1 MSVHGH
7 QKSPSTGRFTEHF
20 DNVIAVPVETTNNRQ
35 SISRG
40 LSLRR
45 NNNRNSLP
53 PTAESDGPPS
63 NIPTNAE
70 PASPLAPLPQQRL
83 SQLPPPVSNPPQQLQ
98 RNPSQQQQTVQMPLV
113 AEPGELNKR
122 NSRGPLPPPGMKH
135 GNSNAV
141 EPPPVFRP
149 PQQKSNSMSRR
160 SGSIGRSGTGGFSS
174 NADGINPSEVLISR
188 LDAWRVMIK
197 MFIEYFDEIA
207 KAEVQM
213 ARNYIRLSG
222 IIQLPIREGH
232 FKEDNGIQDVC
243 VAFRDGS
250 KSVSEDHDDFAKF
263 ILENIL
269 PSLIRIKKKIKD
281 RMREMK
287 NDEGLHLDTLWKEMD
302 QTKKAMAFL
311 DKQCAVAKLQQPSQQ
326 ISQDPWLA
334 NLRKYG
340 GEKELC
346 HSAHVELFSFS
357 KFSPTF
363 YSLVFSDV
371 MHQLKQQIEEENR
384 LHERMI
390 ALQREVA
397 TFEGSIV
404 DSTKSAMRTFYDR
417 RAKDIYSHS
426 TSVESIIYVLDN
438 LKLDTEWHEFVSK
451 HGDQLVRE
459 DAGFRNYRDIDYPN
473 KHDPLV
479 QAIKKGKLSRKTG
492 VMRSY
497 NERYYALTPCGYLH
511 EFRPEDKLD
520 PELSIYIPNTTV
532 TLLEP
537 TKGGYGF
544 EIHGRNTVG
553 MMNRERTYTLRAA
566 SSEEQNE
573 WYQQLQILANRPP
586 PGPAPVPAGVP
597 MDVKTFD
604 IDPPNHDHQTYPPQN
619 YHEMRPQASTDTKHL
634 VSEPTMTD
642 SSANNHVQFDDDS
655 ILSSPINSPPKSP
668 IPAAEH
674 HVSFDSD
681 SDISYEEA
689 SPVPSNIVRQN
700 PPLASPKPKH
710 AYIGGFKPMLQ
721 GRQPSDISAGPES
734 GPTSP
739 R

>member
-1 MSVHGH
+1 MSVQGH
-7 QKSPSTGRFTEHF
+7 QKSPSAGRFTEHF
-20 DNVIAVPVETTNNRQ
+20 DNVIAVPVETSNNRQ
-35 SISRG
+35 SIGRG

-45 NNNRNSLP
+45 NRNSLP
-53 PTAESDGPPS
+53 PAGPDAS
-63 NIPTNAE
+63 NLPTNAE
-70 PASPLAPLPQQRL
+70 PGSPQAPLPQQRL
-83 SQLPPPVSNPPQQLQ
+83 SQLPPPANPPPQLQ
-98 RNPSQQQQTVQMPLV
+98 RNVSQLPPSILNSPQLQRNLSQQQTVQMPFV

-122 NSRGPLPPPGMKH
+122 NSRGPPPGMKNA
-135 GNSNAV
+135 NSNAV

-149 PQQKSNSMSRR
+149 PQQKSNSISRR

-174 NADGINPSEVLISR
+174 NSDGINPSEVLISR

-197 MFIEYFDEIA
+197 MFIDYFDEIA

-213 ARNYIRLSG
+213 ARNYMRLSG

-263 ILENIL
+263 IMENVL

-311 DKQCAVAKLQQPSQQ
+311 EKQCAVAKLQQPNQQ
-326 ISQDPWLA
+326 VSQDPWLA
-334 NLRKYG
+334 NL
-340 GEKELC
+340 
-346 HSAHVELFSFS
+346 H
-357 KFSPTF
+357 
-363 YSLVFSDV
+363 V

-426 TSVESIIYVLDN
+426 TRVDSIIYVLDN

-473 KHDPLV
+473 KLDPLV

-520 PELSIYIPNTTV
+520 PELSIYIPSTTV

-537 TKGGYGF
+537 TKGGYGL

-566 SSEEQNE
+566 SSEEQND

-597 MDVKTFD
+597 MDVKTYD
-604 IDPPNHDHQTYPPQN
+604 VEDRPTYPPQN
-619 YHEMRPQASTDTKHL
+619 YHEMRPSTDTKHL
-634 VSEPTMTD
+634 VSEPTSATD
-642 SSANNHVQFDDDS
+642 SSNNQHVQFDDDS
-655 ILSSPINSPPKSP
+655 ILSSPLNSPPKSP
-668 IPAAEH
+668 IPATAEH

-689 SPVPSNIVRQN
+689 SPVPSNIIRQD

-710 AYIGGFKPMLQ
+710 AYIGGFKPILQ
-721 GRQPSDISAGPES
+721 GHQTSDLSAGPES

>member
-1 MSVHGH
+1 
-7 QKSPSTGRFTEHF
+7 
-20 DNVIAVPVETTNNRQ
+20 
-35 SISRG
+35 
-40 LSLRR
+40 
-45 NNNRNSLP
+45 
-53 PTAESDGPPS
+53 
-63 NIPTNAE
+63 
-70 PASPLAPLPQQRL
+70 
-83 SQLPPPVSNPPQQLQ
+83 
-98 RNPSQQQQTVQMPLV
+98 
-113 AEPGELNKR
+113 
-122 NSRGPLPPPGMKH
+122 
-135 GNSNAV
+135 
-141 EPPPVFRP
+141 
-149 PQQKSNSMSRR
+149 
-160 SGSIGRSGTGGFSS
+160 
-174 NADGINPSEVLISR
+174 
-188 LDAWRVMIK
+188 
-197 MFIEYFDEIA
+197 
-207 KAEVQM
+207 
-213 ARNYIRLSG
+213 
-222 IIQLPIREGH
+222 
-232 FKEDNGIQDVC
+232 
-243 VAFRDGS
+243 
-250 KSVSEDHDDFAKF
+250 
-263 ILENIL
+263 
-269 PSLIRIKKKIKD
+269 
-281 RMREMK
+281 
-287 NDEGLHLDTLWKEMD
+287 
-302 QTKKAMAFL
+302 
-311 DKQCAVAKLQQPSQQ
+311 
-326 ISQDPWLA
+326 
-334 NLRKYG
+334 
-340 GEKELC
+340 
-346 HSAHVELFSFS
+346 
-357 KFSPTF
+357 
-363 YSLVFSDV
+363 

-426 TSVESIIYVLDN
+426 TSVESISYVLDN

-520 PELSIYIPNTTV
+520 PELSIFIPSTTV
-532 TLLEP
+532 TILEP
-537 TKGGYGF
+537 TKGGYGL

-553 MMNRERTYTLRAA
+553 MMNRERTYTLRASTA
-566 SSEEQNE
+566 EEQSD

-604 IDPPNHDHQTYPPQN
+604 IEPPNNDHPTYPPQN
-619 YHEMRPQASTDTKHL
+619 YHEMRPQHSTDTKHL
-634 VSEPTMTD
+634 VSEPTTTD
-642 SSANNHVQFDDDS
+642 SSNNHVQFDDDS
-655 ILSSPINSPPKSP
+655 ILSSPLNSPPKSP

-689 SPVPSNIVRQN
+689 SPVPSNIVRQD

-721 GRQPSDISAGPES
+721 GGQPSDVSATGPES

>member
-7 QKSPSTGRFTEHF
+7 QKSPSAGRFTEHF

-45 NNNRNSLP
+45 NRNSLP
-53 PTAESDGPPS
+53 PTAGSDAPPS

-70 PASPLAPLPQQRL
+70 PASPQAPLPQQRL
-83 SQLPPPVSNPPQQLQ
+83 SQLPPAISNPPQQLQ
-98 RNPSQQQQTVQMPLV
+98 RNFSQPLQQTVQMPLV
-113 AEPGELNKR
+113 SEPGELNKR
-122 NSRGPLPPPGMKH
+122 DSRGPPPGMKNA
-135 GNSNAV
+135 NSNAV

-149 PQQKSNSMSRR
+149 PQQKSNSISRR
-160 SGSIGRSGTGGFSS
+160 SGSIGRSGTGGFNSS
-174 NADGINPSEVLISR
+174 SDGINPSEVLISR

-197 MFIEYFDEIA
+197 MFIDYFDEIA

-213 ARNYIRLSG
+213 ARNYMRLSG

-263 ILENIL
+263 IMENVL

-326 ISQDPWLA
+326 VSQDPWLA
-334 NLRKYG
+334 NL
-340 GEKELC
+340 
-346 HSAHVELFSFS
+346 H
-357 KFSPTF
+357 
-363 YSLVFSDV
+363 V

-417 RAKDIYSHS
+417 RAKEIYSHS
-426 TSVESIIYVLDN
+426 TSVESIVYVLDN

-473 KHDPLV
+473 KLDPLV

-520 PELSIYIPNTTV
+520 PELSIYIPSTTV
-532 TLLEP
+532 TILEP
-537 TKGGYGF
+537 TKGGYGL

-553 MMNRERTYTLRAA
+553 MMNRERTYTLRAS
-566 SSEEQNE
+566 SSEEQND

-597 MDVKTFD
+597 MDVKTYD
-604 IDPPNHDHQTYPPQN
+604 IDPPNSDHPTYPPHN
-619 YHEMRPQASTDTKHL
+619 YHDMPPQPSTDTKHL
-634 VSEPTMTD
+634 VSEPTTTD
-642 SSANNHVQFDDDS
+642 SSTHHVQFDDDS
-655 ILSSPINSPPKSP
+655 ILSSPLNSPPKSP

-710 AYIGGFKPMLQ
+710 AYIGGYKPMLQ

>member
-1 MSVHGH
+1 
-7 QKSPSTGRFTEHF
+7 
-20 DNVIAVPVETTNNRQ
+20 
-35 SISRG
+35 
-40 LSLRR
+40 
-45 NNNRNSLP
+45 
-53 PTAESDGPPS
+53 
-63 NIPTNAE
+63 
-70 PASPLAPLPQQRL
+70 
-83 SQLPPPVSNPPQQLQ
+83 
-98 RNPSQQQQTVQMPLV
+98 
-113 AEPGELNKR
+113 
-122 NSRGPLPPPGMKH
+122 
-135 GNSNAV
+135 
-141 EPPPVFRP
+141 
-149 PQQKSNSMSRR
+149 
-160 SGSIGRSGTGGFSS
+160 
-174 NADGINPSEVLISR
+174 
-188 LDAWRVMIK
+188 
-197 MFIEYFDEIA
+197 
-207 KAEVQM
+207 
-213 ARNYIRLSG
+213 
-222 IIQLPIREGH
+222 
-232 FKEDNGIQDVC
+232 
-243 VAFRDGS
+243 
-250 KSVSEDHDDFAKF
+250 
-263 ILENIL
+263 
-269 PSLIRIKKKIKD
+269 
-281 RMREMK
+281 
-287 NDEGLHLDTLWKEMD
+287 
-302 QTKKAMAFL
+302 
-311 DKQCAVAKLQQPSQQ
+311 
-326 ISQDPWLA
+326 
-334 NLRKYG
+334 
-340 GEKELC
+340 
-346 HSAHVELFSFS
+346 
-357 KFSPTF
+357 
-363 YSLVFSDV
+363 

-426 TSVESIIYVLDN
+426 TSVESIIFVLDN

-473 KHDPLV
+473 KYDPLV

-520 PELSIYIPNTTV
+520 PELSIYIPSTTV
-532 TLLEP
+532 TILEP
-537 TKGGYGF
+537 TKGGYGL

-553 MMNRERTYTLRAA
+553 MMNRERTYTLRATT
-566 SSEEQNE
+566 SEEQND

-604 IDPPNHDHQTYPPQN
+604 IEPPNNDHQTYPPQN
-619 YHEMRPQASTDTKHL
+619 YHEMRPQHSTDTKHL
-634 VSEPTMTD
+634 VSEPTTTD
-642 SSANNHVQFDDDS
+642 SSNNHVQFDDDS
-655 ILSSPINSPPKSP
+655 ILSSPLNSPPKSP

-721 GRQPSDISAGPES
+721 GRQPSDMSAAGSES